1 VANINRCWHSKST
14 YGERLNEMIRGSQ
27 SPAEPDF
34 DDAPPAVGDIRD
46 AAVLQR
52 QREYRQA
59 AATMRQ
65 AGTEQGAG
73 ERRLAEERAGTDSH
87 RRLPLIPVWI
97 GIALAAAMEVF
108 AAEPAAEAL
117 GLSRVLTYVVTAIL
131 VAAVVGGAVM
141 LTHAAPERRPFLIGF
156 QAVVLAVLFGL
167 RFLYLTAFEGTLPA
181 FLSAAGLTL
190 LTLVIYLLV
199 EELAR
204 RAEPVDLW
212 HARRVA
218 GRAARRRRQA
228 ERAAARAEAELQK
241 AIDARDISR
250 SV

>member
-1 VANINRCWHSKST
+1 
-14 YGERLNEMIRGSQ
+14 MIRGSQ
-27 SPAEPDF
+27 SPAERDF
-34 DDAPPAVGDIRD
+34 DDAPPSPVGDIRD

-59 AATMRQ
+59 AGVLRQ
-65 AGTEQGAG
+65 ADIAQGVA
-73 ERRLAEERAGTDSH
+73 ERTLAEERAGTDSH
-87 RRLPLIPVWI
+87 RRLPLIPIWI
-97 GIALAAAMEVF
+97 GIGIAAVMEVF

-131 VAAVVGGAVM
+131 VTAVVGGAIM
-141 LTHAAPERRPFLIGF
+141 LTHASAERRPFLMGF

-204 RAEPVDLW
+204 RAEPLDLW
-212 HARRVA
+212 HARRGAV
-218 GRAARRRRQA
+218 RAARRRRHA
-228 ERAAARAEAELQK
+228 ERAAARGEAELQK
-241 AIDARDISR
+241 AIDARDVAR
-250 SV
+250 SL

>member
-1 VANINRCWHSKST
+1 
-14 YGERLNEMIRGSQ
+14 MIRGSQ

-34 DDAPPAVGDIRD
+34 DDASLPVGDVRD

-52 QREYRQA
+52 QREYRHAASKLRQTGAEQA
-59 AATMRQ
+59 AA
-65 AGTEQGAG
+65 
-73 ERRLAEERAGTDSH
+73 ERRLAEERAGADSH
-87 RRLPLIPVWI
+87 RRLPLVPVWI
-97 GIALAAAMEVF
+97 GIALAAGMEVF

-117 GLSRVLTYVVTAIL
+117 GFSRGLTYVVTAIL
-131 VAAVVGGAVM
+131 VTAVVGGAVM
-141 LTHAAPERRPFLIGF
+141 LTHANAERRPFLIGF

-167 RFLYLTAFEGTLPA
+167 RFLYLTAFEATVPA
-181 FLSAAGLTL
+181 LLSAAGLTL

-204 RAEPVDLW
+204 HAEPGDLW

-218 GRAARRRRQA
+218 GQAAGRRRHA
-228 ERAAARAEAELQK
+228 ERVAARAEVELQK
-241 AIDARDISR
+241 AIDARDVAR

>member
-1 VANINRCWHSKST
+1 M
-14 YGERLNEMIRGSQ
+14 ERVSEMIRGSQ

-34 DDAPPAVGDIRD
+34 DDPPVPVGDVRD

-52 QREYRQA
+52 QREFRQA
-59 AATMRQ
+59 AAKLRQ
-65 AGTEQGAG
+65 AGNEEAAA
-73 ERRLAEERAGTDSH
+73 ERQLAEERAGTDSH
-87 RRLPLIPVWI
+87 RRLPLLPVWI
-97 GIALAAAMEVF
+97 GIGLAAGMEVF

-131 VAAVVGGAVM
+131 VTAVVGGAIM
-141 LTHAAPERRPFLIGF
+141 LTHASAERRPFLIGF
-156 QAVVLAVLFGL
+156 QALVLAVLFGL
-167 RFLYLTAFEGTLPA
+167 RFLYLTAFEATFPS

-212 HARRVA
+212 QARRVA
-218 GRAARRRRQA
+218 GRASRRRRHL
-228 ERAAARAEAELQK
+228 ERVAARTEVELQK

-250 SV
+250 SA